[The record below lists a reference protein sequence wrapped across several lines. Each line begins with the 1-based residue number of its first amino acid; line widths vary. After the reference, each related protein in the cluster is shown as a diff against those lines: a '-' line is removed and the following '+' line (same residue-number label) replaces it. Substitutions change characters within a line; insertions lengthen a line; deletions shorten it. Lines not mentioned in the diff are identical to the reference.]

1 MQFAVTAFV
10 AVRCGVGNVLPA
22 VCPAD
27 VIAFAFHQGHELRFR
42 FGVAHAVIDGV
53 HQPELPA
60 LSTFCRTVFPGT
72 HALGRLLLLL
82 G

>member
-42 FGVAHAVIDGV
+42 FGVAHAVVDGV
-53 HQPELPA
+53 H
-60 LSTFCRTVFPGT
+60 
-72 HALGRLLLLL
+72 
-82 G
+82 

>member
-22 VCPAD
+22 VCPSD

-42 FGVAHAVIDGV
+42 FGIAHAVIDGV

-60 LSTFCRTVFPGT
+60 LTFGGRMVFGT
-72 HALGRLLLLL
+72 GQ
-82 G
+82 